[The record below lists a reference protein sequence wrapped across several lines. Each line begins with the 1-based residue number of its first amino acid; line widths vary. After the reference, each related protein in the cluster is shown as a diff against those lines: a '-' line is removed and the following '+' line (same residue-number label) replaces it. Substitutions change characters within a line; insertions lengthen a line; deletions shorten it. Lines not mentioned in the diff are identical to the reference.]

1 MVPGGTWRMVCGG
14 TWRMVCGGT
23 WCVVVPG
30 EWCVVVPGMVAK
42 AAAGIG
48 ILLLLFFSSPGMNH
62 EAKRSDPLKM
72 FSLLSLSP
80 SGIDFSSYFLAL
92 CLHSYLA

>member
-1 MVPGGTWRMVCGG
+1 MVPGGTWRIVCGGTWRMVCGG
-14 TWRMVCGGT
+14 TWRMMCGAGT
-23 WCVVVPG
+23 
-30 EWCVVVPGMVAK
+30 VAK

-72 FSLLSLSP
+72 FSPLSLSP
-80 SGIDFSSYFLAL
+80 SGIDSSSYFLAL
-92 CLHSYLA
+92 CRHSHLA